1 MSFKLKVSV
10 PDPNKSSVVEAP
22 LVQKKETPQHQLF
35 EKAPEDLFGYK
46 SAVMEQPPKAPEE
59 SKVEPLTAS
68 QNGAKSTQNIKA
80 KMEELRGKME
90 QVKADRE
97 RVEQEIREV
106 QAKSLASG
114 GGAAEDYS
122 WQQGEPVK
130 GYGLPVVIVVA
141 ILSFIVGRFI
151 MNV

>member
-1 MSFKLKVSV
+1 
-10 PDPNKSSVVEAP
+10 
-22 LVQKKETPQHQLF
+22 
-35 EKAPEDLFGYK
+35 
-46 SAVMEQPPKAPEE
+46 MEQPAKAPEE
-59 SKVEPLTAS
+59 SKVLSQSAS
-68 QNGAKSTQNIKA
+68 AKSSSIKA

-97 RVEQEIREV
+97 QVEQEIREV
-106 QAKSLASG
+106 QAKPLASG
-114 GGAAEDYS
+114 GADDYS

>member
-1 MSFKLKVSV
+1 
-10 PDPNKSSVVEAP
+10 
-22 LVQKKETPQHQLF
+22 
-35 EKAPEDLFGYK
+35 
-46 SAVMEQPPKAPEE
+46 MEQPAKAPEE
-59 SKVEPLTAS
+59 SKVLAQS
-68 QNGAKSTQNIKA
+68 ANSSNIKA

-97 RVEQEIREV
+97 QVEQEIREV
-106 QAKSLASG
+106 QAKPLASG
-114 GGAAEDYS
+114 GSEDYS

-141 ILSFIVGRFI
+141 MLSFIVGRFI